1 MLTRCLSL
9 ALTRNSRGGSK
20 HPLYFASN
28 TQIYGNKPRFKIN
41 RIYTFYLIGFNAK
54 SDANCQQVR
63 GLKSDKSHPA
73 PELYGAQVG
82 SDRVREQSLSLC
94 PGNIWSAL
102 PATSLP
108 PPPTPAVMSD
118 RRGPPQNMD
127 NVYSNRLSALVTD
140 HRVQFLLLSN
150 NNATCNQIN

>member
-41 RIYTFYLIGFNAK
+41 RIDTFYLIGFNAK

-108 PPPTPAVMSD
+108 PPPTLAVMSD
-118 RRGPPQNMD
+118 RRAHKIWTMFTATGCLH
-127 NVYSNRLSALVTD
+127 SLLTIGFIFSSVTTIQ
-140 HRVQFLLLSN
+140 HAIR
-150 NNATCNQIN
+150 

>member
-41 RIYTFYLIGFNAK
+41 RIDTFYLIGFNAK

-73 PELYGAQVG
+73 PELYGAQAG
-82 SDRVREQSLSLC
+82 SDRVREQSLSCVQVTSGVPSPPHHSHRPRPWLLC
-94 PGNIWSAL
+94 QTGGALHKIWLMFA
-102 PATSLP
+102 ATGCLHS
-108 PPPTPAVMSD
+108 
-118 RRGPPQNMD
+118 
-127 NVYSNRLSALVTD
+127 
-140 HRVQFLLLSN
+140 
-150 NNATCNQIN
+150 

>member
-28 TQIYGNKPRFKIN
+28 TQIYGNKPGFKIN
-41 RIYTFYLIGFNAK
+41 RIYTFYLIGSNAK

-82 SDRVREQSLSLC
+82 SDRVREQSLSLSC
-94 PGNIWSAL
+94 
-102 PATSLP
+102 SL
-108 PPPTPAVMSD
+108 
-118 RRGPPQNMD
+118 
-127 NVYSNRLSALVTD
+127 
-140 HRVQFLLLSN
+140 RVQVTSGVPLPWPPHHSHRPRPWLLCQTGEDTKYGECLKQQVVCTLN
-150 NNATCNQIN
+150 